1 MIMNN
6 LKGFPVTPF
15 ETYLEMTQYGTEVHF
30 EYDKYELLS
39 GTVEDGKMYFLID
52 YNTGLTYE
60 VEESTALHFVQ
71 LNEQGNGKQLVETI
85 TPRLRPTVTLS
96 HT

>member
-1 MIMNN
+1 MNK
-6 LKGFPVTPF
+6 LEGFPVTPF

-60 VEESTALHFVQ
+60 VEANTALTLLQ
-71 LNEQGNGKQLVETI
+71 LNEQGKGDELAREI
-85 TPRLRPTVTLS
+85 TPRLRPSTSLS

>member
-1 MIMNN
+1 MNK
-6 LKGFPVTPF
+6 LEAFPVTPF

-60 VEESTALHFVQ
+60 VEENIALTLLQ
-71 LNEQGNGKQLVETI
+71 LNEQGKGDELTHEI
-85 TPRLRPTVTLS
+85 TPRLHPSTSLS

>member
-1 MIMNN
+1 MNN
-6 LKGFPVTPF
+6 LQAFPVTPF

-60 VEESTALHFVQ
+60 VEENTALTLLQ
-71 LNEQGNGKQLVETI
+71 LNEQGKGEELAHEI
-85 TPRLRPTVTLS
+85 TPRLRPSTSLS

>member
-1 MIMNN
+1 MNSIES
-6 LKGFPVTPF
+6 FPVTPF

-39 GTVEDGKMYFLID
+39 GTLEDGKMYFLID

-60 VEESTALHFVQ
+60 VDESTAFHFVQ
-71 LNEQGNGKQLVETI
+71 LHEQGNGKQLLEAI
-85 TPRLRPTVTLS
+85 KPRLRPTISYT
-96 HT
+96 

>member
-1 MIMNN
+1 MNMSK
-6 LKGFPVTPF
+6 LEVFPVTPF

-60 VEESTALHFVQ
+60 VEENIAHTLLQ
-71 LNEQGNGKQLVETI
+71 LNELGKGDHLIQEI
-85 TPRLRPTVTLS
+85 RPRLRPSTSLS
-96 HT
+96 RI